1 MTHIA
6 NPPELTFAERDLRW
20 AKVRAFMSTHG
31 VQALLI
37 AGFRS
42 REMYESY
49 VSDDYNE
56 GCVLFP
62 LKGEPIVTTWAQLR
76 VMRARWSE
84 EQGHPLWIK
93 DYRVAHSGASVAQ
106 LFHELDLTH
115 SKIGVVGLTSQAPTE
130 IYGAIPANFWLQL
143 VRELPKVEF
152 EDLSEEFSHLML
164 IKSLEELNQ
173 IRYAAKAAEYACSV
187 IADIAR
193 PGVGEETIFAEASR
207 AMLSFGIGI
216 RYPALVMNSGP
227 ATLSWGP
234 PRWSTRAER
243 PRVLQ
248 NGDLLQTELMPMC
261 GNQEVQVQMTVALG
275 PIGDINLK
283 CEKVA
288 NEAYAQGIKIL
299 KPGITFDELV
309 QAMEEPL
316 RASGCWAYTPLVHS
330 ISPHFLAGR
339 SKVNTEHLDL
349 KVSHLGAP
357 SAPIRK
363 AVLKAGMVFAFEPN
377 ACIDHHRVNIGG
389 TVVVTENGCEE
400 LNVIPCKVTHI

>member
-1 MTHIA
+1 MMHTA
-6 NPPELTFAERDLRW
+6 NPPELSMAERDLRW
-20 AKVRAFMSTHG
+20 SKVKAFMRSHG
-31 VQALLI
+31 VDALLI

-62 LKGEPIVTTWAQLR
+62 LNGEPIVTTWAQLR
-76 VMRARWSE
+76 VMRARWSA
-84 EQGHPLWIK
+84 EQGHPLWIH
-93 DYRVAHSGASVAQ
+93 DYRVAPSGASVAQ
-106 LFHELDLTH
+106 LFHERDLAH
-115 SKIGVVGLTSQAPTE
+115 SKVGVIGLTSQAPTE

-143 VRELPKVEF
+143 IKELPKVEF
-152 EDLSEEFSHLML
+152 SDLSEEFSHLML
-164 IKSLEELNQ
+164 VKSAEEINQ

-193 PGVGEETIFAEASR
+193 PGVGEEIIFAEATR
-207 AMLSFGIGI
+207 AMVSFGIGI

-234 PRWSTRAER
+234 PRWSTRGEK

-248 NGDLLQTELMPMC
+248 RGDLLQTELMPMC
-261 GNQEVQVQMTVALG
+261 GNQEVQVQMTVSLD
-275 PIGDINLK
+275 PMSEINQK

-288 NEAYAQGIKIL
+288 LQAYEQGIKVL
-299 KPGITFDELV
+299 KAGMTFEELV

-339 SKVNTEHLDL
+339 SKVNTEHLDF
-349 KVSHLGAP
+349 KVPHLGAP
-357 SAPIRK
+357 NAPMRK

-377 ACIDHHRVNIGG
+377 ACIDHHRVNVGG
-389 TVVVTENGCEE
+389 TVLVTDEGCEE
-400 LNVIPCKVTHI
+400 LNVIPCQVTHI